1 MTNTGRSAVKAVT
14 FAGAGGNEVVAV
26 ADRADPV
33 PTADEVLVAVRFAGV
48 NWADV
53 AQRSGFYPP
62 PPGAPADIPG
72 LEVAGVVAAVGGA
85 VQEWRVGDRV
95 FGLVGGG
102 GLADRVVVHERH
114 VTAIPA
120 SLADDVAAAV
130 PEAYITAHDAVFTQ
144 CGLLLGETLLVNGAN
159 GAVGAA
165 GARLGLAAGARVV
178 ANVRSA
184 ETARA
189 LEAEGAIVVTPDGAP
204 GRIAELGGADVILE
218 LIGAP
223 NLDFDFGV
231 LARKGRIVV
240 VGTIAGDQGG
250 ISLRSLMGKRATLR
264 GTMLRARPLEEKA
277 AAVQAF
283 AASVVPLLAAGRALP
298 DIERV
303 FPADEVTAAFDHLGK
318 PGKTGKILLDF
329 G

>member
-1 MTNTGRSAVKAVT
+1 VT
-14 FAGAGGNEVVAV
+14 FTGAGGNEVVAV

-33 PTADEVLVAVRFAGV
+33 PAAGEVLVAVRFAGV

-53 AQRSGFYPP
+53 AQRAGAYPA
-62 PPGAPADIPG
+62 PPGSPADVPG
-72 LEVAGVVAAVGGA
+72 LEVAGVVAAAGEA
-85 VQEWRVGDRV
+85 VHQWHPGDRV

-102 GLADRVVVHERH
+102 GLADRVVVPERH
-114 VTAIPA
+114 VTVIPA
-120 SLADDVAAAV
+120 TLADDLAAAV

-144 CGLLLGETLLVNGAN
+144 CGLRLGETLLVNGAN

-165 GARLGLAAGARVV
+165 GARLGLAAGARVI

-184 ETARA
+184 GTARA
-189 LEAEGAIVVTPDGAP
+189 LEAEGAIVVTRDGAAD
-204 GRIAELGGADVILE
+204 RIAGLGGADVILE
-218 LIGAP
+218 LVGAP

-240 VGTIAGDQGG
+240 VGTTAGDQGS
-250 ISLRSLMGKRATLR
+250 ISLRRLMGKRATLR
-264 GTMLRARPLEEKA
+264 GTMLRARPPEEKA

-303 FPADEVTAAFDHLGK
+303 FPAAEAAAAFDHLAR